1 MSDET
6 LKTGRVSGDVKL
18 SRQIAQ
24 FLIGQNPHAYAQV
37 SIAAMNGAV
46 RLQGTVTSNEAKLAA
61 ASLVSKVAGVRTIRN
76 ELVVDEVTH
85 RLRNTQPHSTAGKL
99 FDKISVGQLVT
110 AAVIIVGLWIGVP
123 AASAWRH
130 VEEKPPLDAFPIE
143 LDVFY
148 DDKPAAGAQV
158 VLHPQTHHHLDVF
171 IPRPTGIVDA
181 KGRARIKT
189 FQSDDGAPKGAYTL
203 TITWNK
209 MEIKGEDSVQG
220 PNILDPKF
228 SIPGTSPFRVDV
240 KPGKNV
246 VPPLRLSS

>member
-6 LKTGRVSGDVKL
+6 LKTGRVSVDMKL

-37 SIAAMNGAV
+37 SIAAMSGAV
-46 RLQGTVTSNEAKLAA
+46 RLQGNVTSHEAKLEAA
-61 ASLVSKVAGVRTIRN
+61 TLVSKVAGVRTIRN

-85 RLRNTQPHSTAGKL
+85 RLRNTQPQSTAGKL

-123 AASAWRH
+123 VASAWRH

-158 VLHPQTHHHLDVF
+158 VLHPRKFHNLEVF
-171 IPRPTGIVDA
+171 VPRPSGMVDH

-189 FQSDDGAPKGAYTL
+189 FQPDDGAPEGEYTL

-209 MEIKGEDSVQG
+209 MVVQGEDAVQG
-220 PNILDPKF
+220 QNLLDHKF
-228 SIPGTSPFRVDV
+228 SSPASSPFRVNV